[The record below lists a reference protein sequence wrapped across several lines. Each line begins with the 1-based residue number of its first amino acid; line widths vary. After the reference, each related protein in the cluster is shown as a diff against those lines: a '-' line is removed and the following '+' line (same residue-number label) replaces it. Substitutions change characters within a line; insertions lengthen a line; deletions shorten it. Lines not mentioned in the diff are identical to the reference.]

1 MRVSRTR
8 IIVIP
13 RIIARFTATVVA
25 GGYRDPIVRGLF
37 LPRTNA
43 SVVLAWQARRG
54 PRGRWTLVGGLDSTI
69 RPNARGRIVGT
80 LHASFAAD
88 VQLRLVYLPTT
99 RGAFATAASL
109 AASPT
114 VL

>member
-13 RIIARFTATVVA
+13 HITARFTATVVA
-25 GGYRDPIVRGLF
+25 GGYRDPIVRGVF
-37 LPRTNA
+37 LPRTSA

-54 PRGRWTLVGGLDSTI
+54 TRGHWTLVGGLDSTI
-69 RPNARGRIVGT
+69 RPDARGRIAGT

-88 VQLRLVYLPTT
+88 VQLRLIYLPTASGPV
-99 RGAFATAASL
+99 RGVAK
-109 AASPT
+109 PT
-114 VL
+114 IL